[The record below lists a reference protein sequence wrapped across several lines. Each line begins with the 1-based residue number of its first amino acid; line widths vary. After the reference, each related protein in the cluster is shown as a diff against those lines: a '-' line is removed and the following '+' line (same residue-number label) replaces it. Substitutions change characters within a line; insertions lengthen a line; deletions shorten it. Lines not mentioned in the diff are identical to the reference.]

1 MIFFRKILIFFLLI
15 GLFFLNYLVIFAQT
29 GETGASLQVTGTSVV
44 CNNNGVCESGENSTN
59 CPLDCP
65 VPPIPPPTPPA
76 PYIPDREPPTIY
88 NIIVKEVTLNSVKI
102 EWEVSEAALCQLS
115 WGKTSNYEEG
125 VAIEKDFTPEKHS
138 TSLIGLLPATLY
150 YFEISCH
157 DSSSNVS
164 ARNSQFS
171 TLTPPDFTPP
181 ANVSDFSAEPGDKQI
196 KLSWK
201 NPSDADFEGVRIVRS
216 TNFYPENPQGGILVY
231 DGNGESFLDEG
242 LENGVRYYYTA
253 FTYDRAKNYSSGA
266 IVSGVPH
273 KPGVIPPPEEIT
285 TSTIPITPEIEKLDF
300 KDFDFYQGGKK
311 IIPTEGKLDIKSN
324 MPLTASI
331 AYEKVPEVLKTI
343 MVTLENESGKIF
355 SFLLRVNKEKTR
367 YESVIAS
374 PDPGVYPLTM
384 NILDYKNQRLK
395 ILKGEL
401 VIEGQSAPVVKPNF
415 CQKYCRY
422 IYILLALLILLLI
435 AYLAKKYRD
444 KKKNEKVE

>member
-1 MIFFRKILIFFLLI
+1 MVFFKKILILLSLI
-15 GLFFLNYLVIFAQT
+15 GLFFSNYLVIFAQT
-29 GETGASLQVTGTSVV
+29 SETGASLEVTGAPAV

-65 VPPIPPPTPPA
+65 VTPVPPPIPPA

-88 NIIVKEVTLNSVKI
+88 NIIVKEVTLKSAKI
-102 EWEVSEAALCQLS
+102 EWEVTEDALCQLS

-125 VAIEKDFTPEKHS
+125 VAIEKDFTPGKHS
-138 TSLIGLLPATLY
+138 TSLTNLLPATLY
-150 YFEISCH
+150 YFEISCR
-157 DSSSNVS
+157 DSSGNAS

-181 ANVSDFSAEPGDKQI
+181 ANVSNFLAEPGDKQI
-196 KLSWK
+196 KLSWQ
-201 NPSDADFEGVRIVRS
+201 NPSDADFKGVRIVRS
-216 TNFYPENPQGGILVY
+216 TDFYPENPQSGILVY
-231 DGNGESFLDEG
+231 DGPGENFLDEG
-242 LENGVRYYYTA
+242 LQNGVRYYYTA

-273 KPGVIPPPEEIT
+273 KPGVTPPPEEIP

-300 KDFDFYQGGKK
+300 KDFDFYQGGQK
-311 IIPTEGKLDIKSN
+311 IIPAEGKFNIKSN

-367 YESVIAS
+367 YEAVIAS

-401 VIEGQSAPVVKPNF
+401 VIEGQAALVARPNF

-422 IYILLALLILLLI
+422 IYILLAILILMLI

-444 KKKNEKVE
+444 KKKNEKAE